1 MIPSIAMTG
10 VIAGI
15 LSAVHVIRIMRVVI
29 ILGSVM
35 VVYNK
40 YKSRYTMNHGR
51 YDGYNSLYNGKYN
64 GTYNGGYNKR
74 NSRYDSGYGSR
85 YNMCNGSY
93 ITFV

>member
-1 MIPSIAMTG
+1 MILSIAMTG

-51 YDGYNSLYNGKYN
+51 YDGYNSLCNGKFAALPMMSQRAFSAPYH
-64 GTYNGGYNKR
+64 
-74 NSRYDSGYGSR
+74 
-85 YNMCNGSY
+85 
-93 ITFV
+93 